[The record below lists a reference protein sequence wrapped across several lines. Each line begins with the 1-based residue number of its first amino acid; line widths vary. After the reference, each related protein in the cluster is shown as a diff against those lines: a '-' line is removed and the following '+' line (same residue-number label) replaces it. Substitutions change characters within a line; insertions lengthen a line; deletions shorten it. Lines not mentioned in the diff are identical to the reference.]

1 MRIIPL
7 RGRMTGKTTT
17 LVKLSATT
25 KQHIVCGDAS
35 RARNIKRIAES
46 LGVSIPEPVTP
57 AGAMRGA
64 LRLSQTDRDNG
75 VLVDDLDYV
84 LSAFLGTHVT
94 DATLN
99 GEY

>member
-7 RGRMTGKTTT
+7 RGRQTGKTTT
-17 LVKLSATT
+17 LVKLSAKTG
-25 KQHIVCGDAS
+25 QHIVCGDVS
-35 RARNIKRIAES
+35 RAENVKRIAKA
-46 LGVSIPEPVTP
+46 LDLSIPAPITP
-57 AGAMRGA
+57 AGVRFLRQSDSA
-64 LRLSQTDRDNG
+64 LNNG